1 MFGQELPLE
10 TKSKKNIKISV
21 IKKKNLKKLNKQIII
36 KCSRFERVG
45 WKTVETE
52 KLV

>member
-1 MFGQELPLE
+1 MPLE

-21 IKKKNLKKLNKQIII
+21 IKKIFKKLNKQIII
-36 KCSRFERVG
+36 KCSRFEKVG

>member
-1 MFGQELPLE
+1 MPLE

-21 IKKKNLKKLNKQIII
+21 IKKIFKKLNKQIII
-36 KCSRFERVG
+36 KCRFERVG